1 MNAPTSNGKLGV
13 FFCARATFEAMAEN
27 MHSESLNSLLREL
40 ALSLKKLTND
50 ETSLR
55 ELDETLNI
63 ARELHERIAILRFRA
78 IEELGKQGEEKDEGV
93 DAEERGFER
102 PFAFSIQADGPSKPS
117 VEAAEATEAAEAEP
131 RVTSH
136 PEQIEDV
143 PPAIEAAD
151 APTPERIVTDVEMGA
166 MSLADR
172 LQLAPL
178 AHLTDAMGINDRV
191 RYAQELFGGDM
202 GAFKS
207 ACSAIE
213 SAASENEAIEMAH
226 SMADS
231 EVDWT
236 VEKGAA
242 ADFAV
247 LVSRLYV
254 GKPA

>member
-1 MNAPTSNGKLGV
+1 
-13 FFCARATFEAMAEN
+13 MADN

-55 ELDETLNI
+55 ELDEALNI

-78 IEELGKQGEEKDEGV
+78 IEQLGKQGEEKDEGV

-102 PFAFSIQADGPSKPS
+102 PFAFSIQADGPSKPT
-117 VEAAEATEAAEAEP
+117 AEATEATEPEP

-143 PPAIEAAD
+143 PPVIEAAD
-151 APTPERIVTDVEMGA
+151 TPTPERIVTDVEMGA

-213 SAASENEAIEMAH
+213 SAASEEEAIEMAQ

-247 LVSRLYV
+247 LVLRLYV